1 MYMTKWGHKAHQ
13 IVFVVPWTVIY
24 IKVSFV
30 LIKTKRSRLHFGFVY
45 VVLPMI
51 LFPLQ
56 IYTAQTLVVSNASK
70 VDGAHSSS
78 ESIAAFHMSLINS
91 SALVASDT
99 PSFNC
104 IAVVTYTCH

>member
-1 MYMTKWGHKAHQ
+1 MYMTKWGHMTHQ

-30 LIKTKRSRLHFGFVY
+30 LIKTKRSRLHFGCVY

-56 IYTAQTLVVSNASK
+56 IYTAQTLGVSKAPK
-70 VDGAHSSS
+70 VEGAHPSS
-78 ESIAAFHMSLINS
+78 ESIVAFHMPLINP
-91 SALVASDT
+91 SALVA
-99 PSFNC
+99 
-104 IAVVTYTCH
+104 